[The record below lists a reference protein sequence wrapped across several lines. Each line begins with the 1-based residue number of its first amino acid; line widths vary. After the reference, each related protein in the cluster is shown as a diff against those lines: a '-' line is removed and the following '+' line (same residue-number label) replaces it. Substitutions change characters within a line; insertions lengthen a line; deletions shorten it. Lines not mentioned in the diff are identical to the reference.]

1 MEEGLPWYS
10 FVKLEDGRVGWAM
23 AGWDLGGTDTTREWI
38 YNRVI
43 YELLQL
49 HTSTCRGKHM
59 QNEAYQCVSE
69 CTSVWARDKRDV
81 HELHPSAGVKGLFAG
96 NISSQQGAAA
106 SCSTLSSLTTAKYCS
121 YRAPRAQLSLTVIF
135 NPSIPKIINL
145 TALLTILHT
154 SNISTSLI
162 ALSRPISFLLQPR
175 SNSFL
180 HLHMG
185 LPAFYATKSST
196 TVFGFV
202 CVWASTLRGINSLVP
217 DRSITGRRSIS
228 QDYQDSSERGGL
240 LIIPLIP
247 LLSIPLLF
255 RCSKRFHI
263 SNITSQIF
271 KGTVSSK
278 TILKGIILLK
288 ITLKW
293 TVDPKMWI
301 RSSFTHP
308 YVVPKPSN
316 PT

>member
-1 MEEGLPWYS
+1 MNYTPLPGS
-10 FVKLEDGRVGWAM
+10 RVS
-23 AGWDLGGTDTTREWI
+23 L
-38 YNRVI
+38 RVTSPASRVQQ
-43 YELLQL
+43 LPVPPFHLSPLQN
-49 HTSTCRGKHM
+49 TAVT
-59 QNEAYQCVSE
+59 
-69 CTSVWARDKRDV
+69 V
-81 HELHPSAGVKGLFAG
+81 HPG
-96 NISSQQGAAA
+96 
-106 SCSTLSSLTTAKYCS
+106 LSS
-121 YRAPRAQLSLTVIF
+121 LSLTVIF

-240 LIIPLIP
+240 LIISLIP
-247 LLSIPLLF
+247 LLFL
-255 RCSKRFHI
+255 CSKRFHI
-263 SNITSQIF
+263 LNITGQLF

-278 TILKGIILLK
+278 TILKGIIILK

-293 TVDPKMWI
+293 TVDPKM
-301 RSSFTHP
+301 
-308 YVVPKPSN
+308 
-316 PT
+316 

>member
-1 MEEGLPWYS
+1 MNYTPLPGS
-10 FVKLEDGRVGWAM
+10 RVS
-23 AGWDLGGTDTTREWI
+23 L
-38 YNRVI
+38 RVTSPASRVQQ
-43 YELLQL
+43 LPVPPFHLSPLQN
-49 HTSTCRGKHM
+49 TAVT
-59 QNEAYQCVSE
+59 
-69 CTSVWARDKRDV
+69 V
-81 HELHPSAGVKGLFAG
+81 HPG
-96 NISSQQGAAA
+96 
-106 SCSTLSSLTTAKYCS
+106 LSS
-121 YRAPRAQLSLTVIF
+121 LSLTVIF

-162 ALSRPISFLLQPR
+162 ALSRPISFLLQSR

-217 DRSITGRRSIS
+217 DRSIS

-263 SNITSQIF
+263 LNITSQIF

-278 TILKGIILLK
+278 TILKGIIILK

-293 TVDPKMWI
+293 TVDPNI
-301 RSSFTHP
+301 
-308 YVVPKPSN
+308 
-316 PT
+316 